1 MARFLCAMKQS
12 SRRAWQKRCTAKLP
26 ASGFVS
32 RTENTRDF
40 SVVEI
45 REKRDRF
52 VLKFGKLWGA

>member
-1 MARFLCAMKQS
+1 LRNEAVVKKS
-12 SRRAWQKRCTAKLP
+12 VAKTLYRKV
-26 ASGFVS
+26 AVVGCVS
-32 RTENTRDF
+32 RAKNTRDF

>member
-1 MARFLCAMKQS
+1 LRNEAVVKKSVAKTLYR
-12 SRRAWQKRCTAKLP
+12 KLP
-26 ASGFVS
+26 SSGFVS

-52 VLKFGKLWGA
+52 VLKFVKL

>member
-1 MARFLCAMKQS
+1 MKQS

-26 ASGFVS
+26 SSGFVS

-52 VLKFGKLWGA
+52 VLKFGKLWAA